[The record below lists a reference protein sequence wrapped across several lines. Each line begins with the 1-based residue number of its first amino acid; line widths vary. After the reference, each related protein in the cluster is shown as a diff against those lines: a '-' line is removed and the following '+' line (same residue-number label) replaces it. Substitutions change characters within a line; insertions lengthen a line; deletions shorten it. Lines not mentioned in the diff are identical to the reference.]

1 MKKTLTSL
9 ALTCALCIASHANAT
24 IVVYDV
30 TNVSGNTWIY
40 NYTIHNNNSGGGP
53 ISAFDVVFASN
64 LFSNLELVALP
75 TGWIGGTA
83 NPEPPPIDEEGFL
96 IGWTLPFLGF
106 GVDLGE
112 TLSGFS
118 VRFDFLGTGIPG
130 AQFFEILNPFS
141 LRVIEIGQTVRRTAV
156 AEPGMLALLLAA
168 LAAYALYAAG
178 TRIRARRAPA

>member
-9 ALTCALCIASHANAT
+9 ALLCALFTASHARAT
-24 IVVYDV
+24 IITYDL
-30 TNVSGNTWIY
+30 TNVSGSTWVY
-40 NYTIHNNNSGGGP
+40 QYTISNNNTGGGP

-64 LFSNLELVALP
+64 LFANLELVSLP
-75 TGWIGGTA
+75 YGWIGGTA
-83 NPEPPPIDEEGFL
+83 NPEPPPIDEDGFL

-130 AQFFEILNPFS
+130 AQLFEILNPFS
-141 LRVIEIGQTVRRTAV
+141 LRVIEIGQTVQRTAI
-156 AEPGMLALLLAA
+156 AEPSVLALLLAA
-168 LAAYALYAAG
+168 LLAACAVA
-178 TRIRARRAPA
+178 ARRRLRTA

>member
-1 MKKTLTSL
+1 MKKPLTSL
-9 ALTCALCIASHANAT
+9 ALLCALFTAAHAHAT
-24 IVVYDV
+24 IISYDV
-30 TNVSGNTWIY
+30 TNVSGNTWVY
-40 NYTIHNNNSGGGP
+40 SYTITNNNSGGGP

-64 LFSNLELVALP
+64 LFANLELESLP
-75 TGWIGGTA
+75 LGWIGGTA

-141 LRVIEIGQTVRRTAV
+141 LRVIEVGQTVRRTAV
-156 AEPGMLALLLAA
+156 SEPSALALALAALLAA
-168 LAAYALYAAG
+168 GALAVW
-178 TRIRARRAPA
+178 RRRAAAHA